1 MKITGEKVD
10 QLAKLARLSFEGEE
24 KDAIRNDLENILE
37 MCEKLNEVD
46 TTGVEPLIY
55 MTDNVNVLRN
65 DEVKQEITHEE
76 ALKNAPKKDSD
87 FFRVPKVIG
96 QQND

>member
-1 MKITGEKVD
+1 MKIKPEKVD
-10 QLAKLARLSFEGEE
+10 ELAALARLKFAPEQKE
-24 KDAIRNDLENILE
+24 KMRQDLENILE

-55 MTDNVNVLRN
+55 IHNNTNVLRP
-65 DEVKQEITHEE
+65 DEVQPSLSKEE

-87 FFRVPKVIG
+87 FFRVPKVID
-96 QQND
+96 QK